1 MAAWL
6 LTNINRDSTK
16 RSEPFSLEEVTAWLG
31 YAGHYV
37 KVPPAPAPEPP
48 TVEDLKNRMGIV
60 HMLHKGLYGENGAQ
74 GSQGE
79 GS

>member
-16 RSEPFSLEEVTAWLG
+16 KSEPFSLEEVTAWLG

-37 KVPPAPAPEPP
+37 RPPQEHAPEPP
-48 TVEDLKNRMGIV
+48 TVEDLKGRLDIV
-60 HMLHKGLYGENGAQ
+60 HMLHRGLYGEGGAQ
-74 GSQGE
+74 AE
-79 GS
+79 GA